1 MMMKINKLVVIF
13 VITALLTSCGGSNGR
28 VEEIKDEIKTKK
40 KEITALNQEITD
52 LENELADLDPSTV
65 DSANFIKVGVKE
77 IIPETFT
84 KNLVINGHVEAVK
97 QVNLVAE
104 IPGVI
109 QSIYVEEGQKVYQG
123 QPLFSINTSTL
134 YSQLQE
140 LTTRLEFAETAY
152 QKQEELW
159 NQEIGSEMQYLQAK
173 NNKESVEQTIK
184 TLQTQ
189 LYKTTVTAKFSG
201 IVDRIYFKEGD
212 MPQGVVMVLVNL
224 SEMKVLA
231 DVSESYLSGINAGDS
246 VRIHFPAYDE
256 SIDAT
261 ISRTGNIVNPDN
273 RSFVIESRIK
283 NEDKKLKPNII
294 AEIELKEYENDK
306 ALIIP
311 SKIVKQDL
319 DGNYF
324 VFVIEKNAKGHNVAI
339 KREITFDHV
348 SDGKTMISSGIKKG
362 DLVVV
367 KGYDRISSGTE
378 VLLINNQK

>member
-1 MMMKINKLVVIF
+1 MMKKINKLFIVL
-13 VITALLTSCGGSNGR
+13 ITTAFLTSCGGKTQ
-28 VEEIKDEIKTKK
+28 VEKIKEDIKSKK
-40 KEITALNQEITD
+40 KEMVKLSQEISD
-52 LENELADLDPSTV
+52 LENELAELDPTTI
-65 DSANFIKVGVKE
+65 DSANLIKVSVKE
-77 IIPETFT
+77 IAPEIFT

-123 QPLFSINTSTL
+123 QRLFTINTTTL

-140 LTTRLEFAETAY
+140 LKTRLEFAETAY

-173 NNKESVEQTIK
+173 NNKESIEQSIK

-189 LYKTTVTAKFSG
+189 LYKTTITAKFSG
-201 IVDRIYFKEGD
+201 VVDRIYFKEGD

-224 SEMKVLA
+224 TEMKVLA

-246 VRIHFPAYDE
+246 VKIHFPSYDE
-256 SIDAT
+256 NIDAT
-261 ISRTGNIVNPDN
+261 ISSTGNIINPDN

-283 NEDKKLKPNII
+283 NVDNKYKPNII
-294 AEIELKEYENDK
+294 AEIELQEYQNEN

-311 SKIVKQDL
+311 SKIIKQDL

-324 VFVIEKNAKGHNVAI
+324 IFVIEKNAKGRNIAI
-339 KREITFDHV
+339 KREVTFDHV
-348 SDGKTMISSGIKKG
+348 SDGKTMITSGIKKG
-362 DLVVV
+362 DVVV
-367 KGYDRISSGTE
+367 IKGYDRVSSNTE
-378 VLLINNQK
+378 VIISN

>member
-1 MMMKINKLVVIF
+1 MMMKLNKLLVIL
-13 VITALLTSCGGSNGR
+13 VTTAFLTSCGGSNGR
-28 VEEIKDEIKTKK
+28 VEEIKEEIKTKK
-40 KEITALNQEITD
+40 KEIAALSQEITD
-52 LENELADLDPSTV
+52 LESELFDLDPTTV

-77 IIPETFT
+77 IVPETFT

-109 QSIYVEEGQKVYQG
+109 QSIYVEEGQRVYQG
-123 QPLFSINTSTL
+123 QSLFTINTTTL

-140 LTTRLEFAETAY
+140 LKTRLEFAETAY

-173 NNKESVEQTIK
+173 NNKESVEQSIR

-201 IVDRIYFKEGD
+201 VVDRIYFKEGD

-224 SEMKVLA
+224 NEMKVLA

-246 VRIHFPAYDE
+246 VKIHFPAYDE

-324 VFVIEKNAKGHNVAI
+324 VFVIEKNARGNNVAI

-348 SDGKTMISSGIKKG
+348 SDGKTMITSGIKKG

-378 VLLINNQK
+378 VMIKNN

>member
-1 MMMKINKLVVIF
+1 MMKKINKLFIVL
-13 VITALLTSCGGSNGR
+13 ITTAFLTSCSGKTQ
-28 VEEIKDEIKTKK
+28 VEKIKEDIKSKK
-40 KEITALNQEITD
+40 KEMVKLNQEIID
-52 LENELADLDPSTV
+52 LENELAELDPTTI
-65 DSANFIKVGVKE
+65 DSANLVRVSVKE
-77 IIPETFT
+77 VSPETFT
-84 KNLVINGHVEAVK
+84 KNLIVNGHVEAVK
-97 QVNLVAE
+97 QVNLVPE
-104 IPGVI
+104 IPGII

-123 QPLFSINTSTL
+123 QRLFTINTTTL

-140 LTTRLEFAETAY
+140 LKTRLEFAETAY

-173 NNKESVEQTIK
+173 NNKESIEQSIK

-189 LYKTTVTAKFSG
+189 LYKTTITAKFSG

-224 SEMKVLA
+224 TEMKVLA

-246 VRIHFPAYDE
+246 VKIHFPAYDE

-261 ISRTGNIVNPDN
+261 INRTSNIINPDN

-283 NEDKKLKPNII
+283 NVDNKYKPNII
-294 AEIELKEYENDK
+294 AEIELQEYQNEN

-311 SKIVKQDL
+311 SKIIKQDL

-324 VFVIEKNAKGHNVAI
+324 IFVIEKNAKGRNIAI
-339 KREITFDHV
+339 KREVTFDHV
-348 SDGKTMISSGIKKG
+348 SDGKTMITSGIKKG
-362 DLVVV
+362 DVVV
-367 KGYDRISSGTE
+367 IKGYDRVSSNTE
-378 VLLINNQK
+378 VIISN

>member
-1 MMMKINKLVVIF
+1 MMKKINKLFIVL
-13 VITALLTSCGGSNGR
+13 ITTAFLTSCGGKTQ
-28 VEEIKDEIKTKK
+28 VEKIKEDIKSKK
-40 KEITALNQEITD
+40 KEMVKLNQEIID
-52 LENELADLDPSTV
+52 LENELAELDPTTI
-65 DSANFIKVGVKE
+65 DSANLIKVSVKE

-123 QPLFSINTSTL
+123 QRLFTINTTTL

-140 LTTRLEFAETAY
+140 LKTRLEFAETAY

-173 NNKESVEQTIK
+173 NNKESIEQSIK

-189 LYKTTVTAKFSG
+189 LYKTTITAKFSG

-224 SEMKVLA
+224 TEMKVLA

-246 VRIHFPAYDE
+246 VKIHFPAYDE

-261 ISRTGNIVNPDN
+261 INRTSNIINPDN

-283 NEDKKLKPNII
+283 NVDNKYKPNII
-294 AEIELKEYENDK
+294 AEIELQEYQNEN

-311 SKIVKQDL
+311 SKIIKQDL

-324 VFVIEKNAKGHNVAI
+324 IFVIEKNAKGRNIAI
-339 KREITFDHV
+339 KREVTFDHV
-348 SDGKTMISSGIKKG
+348 SDGKTMITSGIKKG
-362 DLVVV
+362 DVVV
-367 KGYDRISSGTE
+367 IKGYDRVSSNTE
-378 VLLINNQK
+378 VIISN